1 MPDVDIL
8 TLERTARASTI
19 ESEVR
24 IYSRHFPAVFKRA
37 TGALLY
43 DLNDRRYIDFL
54 AGAGS
59 LNYGHNNPHLRAA
72 LISYLNRDGPI
83 SMLDMETEA
92 KQDFLET
99 FSGVVLRPRSLPYKV
114 QFCGPTGT
122 NAVEAALKLARKIT
136 GRTGSIAFTGGYHGM
151 SMGSLAATGNKGSR
165 RGAGVPLSGVTF
177 VPFEHGPMGIFDSAA
192 FIDHLISDPCSG
204 VEVPASILLETVQA
218 DGGIN
223 VASPAWLDSISD
235 LCRRH
240 KIILIH
246 DDIQVGCGRVGT
258 FFSYERS
265 KASTPPDII
274 ALSKSI
280 SGFGLPLSLLLI
292 KPEHDVWAPGEHTG
306 TFRANQAALVTATAA
321 LDYWRSDSFS
331 REIVHKGARI
341 SAFLDSTL
349 RHLVPQAVV
358 RGIGLIWGIDF
369 APLDE
374 PKLARRIAEDCF
386 RRGLIVECCG
396 RDSNVLKL
404 LPPLVVEDNVIDE
417 ALAILH
423 STIRAVC

>member
-1 MPDVDIL
+1 MPDIGAS
-8 TLERTARASTI
+8 TLDRTARASTI

-24 IYSRHFPAVFKRA
+24 FYSRHFPTVFKRA
-37 TGALLY
+37 TGSLLY
-43 DLNDRRYIDFL
+43 DMDDRRYIDFL

-72 LISYLNRDGPI
+72 LIAYLNRDGPI
-83 SMLDMETEA
+83 SVLDMETEA
-92 KQDFLET
+92 KQAFLET
-99 FSGVVLRPRSLPYKV
+99 FSAIVLRPKSLSYKV

-177 VPFEHGPMGIFDSAA
+177 VPFEYGPMGTFDSAA

-204 VEVPASILLETVQA
+204 VDMPASILLETVQA

-223 VASPAWLDSISD
+223 VASAAWLESISD
-235 LCRRH
+235 LCQRH

-246 DDIQVGCGRVGT
+246 DDIQVGCGRAGT
-258 FFSYERS
+258 FFSYERA
-265 KASTPPDII
+265 KGITPPDII

-292 KPEHDVWAPGEHTG
+292 RPEHDVWAPGEHTG
-306 TFRANQAALVTATAA
+306 TFRANQAALITATAA
-321 LDYWRSDSFS
+321 LDYWRDDSFS
-331 REIVHKGARI
+331 REIMRKQSKI
-341 SAFLDSTL
+341 SAVLESTVRQL
-349 RHLVPQAVV
+349 EPRILI

-369 APLDE
+369 APLKQPDF
-374 PKLARRIAEDCF
+374 ARRIGENCF
-386 RRGLIVECCG
+386 RRGLIIECCG
-396 RDSNVLKL
+396 RNSSVLKL
-404 LPPLVVEDNVIDE
+404 LPPLLVEDELLDE

-423 STIRAVC
+423 LAIRETC